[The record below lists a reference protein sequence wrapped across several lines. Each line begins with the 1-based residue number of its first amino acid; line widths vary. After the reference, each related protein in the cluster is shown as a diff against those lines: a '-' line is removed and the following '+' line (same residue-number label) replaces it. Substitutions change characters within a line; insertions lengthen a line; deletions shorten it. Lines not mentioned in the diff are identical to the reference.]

1 MFWGNE
7 KTKEKIDTELS
18 LYEKRRKLEID
29 EQLSE
34 WRRSQKNRAVEEVL
48 SETEAVRQNAQKFF
62 MKFHEDEVSFRVEFA
77 EKNKT
82 LSLLDAEIDKK
93 KGLSAQVQT
102 DFEARGLLR
111 DRAAKAEKE
120 KADAVGAEKDAMIT
134 LLKAENT
141 DLRTNYNTLLGKA
154 VESLGKAADKEAV
167 TKVVGF
173 GPSSEPRK
181 V

>member
-1 MFWGNE
+1 MFFNV
-7 KTKEKIDTELS
+7 KTKEKVDDELS

-34 WRRSQKNRAVEEVL
+34 WRRSQKNRAVEATVT
-48 SETEAVRQNAQKFF
+48 ETEELRVNAQKLFA
-62 MKFHEDEVSFRVEFA
+62 KARKDEVDYVVKAA
-77 EKNKT
+77 EKDAA
-82 LSLLDAEIDKK
+82 LASLDAEIASKK
-93 KGLSAQVQT
+93 ALTEQVQT

-111 DRAAKAEKE
+111 DRAARAEKE
-120 KADAVGAEKDAMIT
+120 KADAVIAEKDAMIT

-154 VESLGKAADKEAV
+154 VESLGKAADKESV

-173 GPSSEPRK
+173 GPSSEPKK